1 MNVYFFVQF
10 ADADLQQ
17 CRWLRFHER
26 TPAGAISHGAFEE
39 ALTAA
44 EGNHLVVFA
53 PSTDVNLASIELK
66 AKSHRQMIAAV
77 PYLLEEELSEDVED
91 LHFALSTI
99 DKKEGK
105 QLVGVIAADLI
116 AKLHAAISEH
126 GFISAAVVPQTLS
139 IPYASDTW
147 SLFIQDEATTLRT
160 SEFQGY
166 GIDTINLDEI
176 LSVETA
182 AYRQQHD
189 QDVDIVEYDFRVDSK
204 HKDTLIEEDRAAV
217 AESEALALIG
227 RYWLDHQSMLNLL
240 QGSYQIKTQMPGTLK
255 QWLIAASLMAVSLLL
270 YLANTAITN
279 QQLSARSQQLVEEMN
294 SIYTDIFHEQPSGDP
309 AVAMRKKLIALQGS
323 QGGPVTPFLH
333 FVAASGKVILDDRES
348 RIIRMSYS
356 NKQMNI
362 DIETSAFDKLEALQQ
377 QIGSDTIIVDLKA
390 VTNQQG
396 KINGRLVL
404 AEVKH

>member
-10 ADADLQQ
+10 KGTDLEQ
-17 CRWLRFHER
+17 CQWLRFNER
-26 TPAGAISHGAFEE
+26 TPAGPLSYGAFEDV
-39 ALTAA
+39 LGAA
-44 EGNHLVVFA
+44 EGHHLVVFA
-53 PSTDVNLASIELK
+53 PSTDVNLAIIDLK

-77 PYLLEEELSEDVED
+77 PYMLEEELSEDVEN

-105 QLVGVIAADLI
+105 QLVGVVSGELI
-116 AKLHAAISEH
+116 VKLYTAITAHSYL
-126 GFISAAVVPQTLS
+126 SAAVVPQTLS

-147 SLFIQDEATTLRT
+147 SLFIRDEATTLRT
-160 SEFQGY
+160 GEYQGY

-176 LSVETA
+176 LPVETA

-189 QDVDIVEYDFRVDSK
+189 RDVDLVEYDFRVDPK
-204 HKDTLIEEDRAAV
+204 HKDTLMDEERAAA

-227 RYWLDHQSMLNLL
+227 RYWLDHQNMLNLL
-240 QGSYQIKTQMPGTLK
+240 QGVYQIKTQMPGTLK
-255 QWLIAASLMAVSLLL
+255 QWMIAASLMVVSLLL
-270 YLANTAITN
+270 FLTNMAISN
-279 QQLSARSQQLVEEMN
+279 HQLSTQSQQLGEAMN
-294 SIYTDIFHEQPSGDP
+294 SIYTEIFHDEPANEA
-309 AVAMRKKLIALQGS
+309 AVAMRKKIIGLQGS

-333 FVAASGKVILDDRES
+333 FVAASGKIILNDRES
-348 RIIRMSYS
+348 RIVRMSYN

-362 DIETSAFDKLEALQQ
+362 DIETTAFDKLEALQQ

-390 VTNQQG
+390 VTNNKG